1 MSGLNTGTE
10 VRGDDELL
18 RVEAGGNDV
27 VGEGEVVGE
36 REGGQLG
43 LQVLEAGA
51 RSGGVWEIE
60 LGSLLQVVGQTYA
73 DEGEEC
79 LATGDVGEVGGG
91 VSGLRRLVVTAGGGV
106 PWDSE
111 RVVEVHR
118 TCRDVGSRR
127 RRHRRRRRR
136 RRGGDRK

>member
-18 RVEAGGNDV
+18 RVEAGGNNV

-43 LQVLEAGA
+43 LQVMEAGE

-73 DEGEEC
+73 HEGEEC

-106 PWDSE
+106 PWDSK

-136 RRGGDRK
+136 GGDRK